1 MSEPFE
7 LELTGMAHGG
17 AALGRHKKQVIFVPY
32 SIPGER
38 IRARIV
44 EARQS
49 YAYGELIEIIQP
61 SPVRVEPPC
70 PHFGPGRCGGCQFQ
84 HIAYERQLELK
95 QQVVR
100 DQLERIGKLKAPVVH
115 PTIPSPSPWHYRSHA
130 TFTLTDEG
138 HLGFYSDDNRR
149 IVPIEVCHILHPA
162 LLDLLEQLDLEA
174 EGIERARLQVGSEP
188 TDQMIVLQ
196 TADDLAPAIEVDL
209 PVSINLLLS
218 DNEPVN
224 LVGSPH
230 VTYRVFERSFRVTA
244 GGFFQVNLPVAGILV
259 EQVLERLNLRGE
271 EAVLDLYSGVG
282 LFTAFIAERAGLVLS
297 VESYPP
303 AVSDAEAN
311 LADLENVE
319 LVEGPVE
326 AVLEDLAG
334 PFDAAVLDPPRT
346 GLSDAVI
353 RELGRLAI
361 PLLVYVSCDPA
372 TLARDIR
379 QLAGRGYH
387 LVDVQPV
394 DMFPQTYHVE
404 AVAVLRRR

>member
-70 PHFGPGRCGGCQFQ
+70 PHFGPGRCGGCQLQ

-95 QQVVR
+95 RQVVR
-100 DQLERIGKLKAPVVH
+100 DQLERIGKLKTPVVH

-394 DMFPQTYHVE
+394 DMFPQTYHIE